1 MLGKSV
7 KNKSAGRTEWQRI
20 ASLTDDEIEKL
31 ARDNLENPAST
42 EEDWADAVAFVPP
55 SKTVINARF
64 DSDVVAWFKA
74 QGPGYQPRM
83 NAVLRHYMDA
93 QSKSVKR

>member
-42 EEDWADAVAFVPP
+42 EEDWADAVA
-55 SKTVINARF
+55 
-64 DSDVVAWFKA
+64 WFKA